1 MAPNDAWPSFA
12 APVYGGIAPQI
23 QAAAAAAAPLSDLQ
37 AEGLAQARS
46 LNASLPD
53 DFQVQ
58 APLGLDQA
66 AVAGAFVQA
75 VGNAAIAAHQQ
86 VKS

>member
-1 MAPNDAWPSFA
+1 MAPNDAWPNFA
-12 APVYGGIAPQI
+12 APVYGGVVPQI
-23 QAAAAAAAPLSDLQ
+23 RAAAAAAAPLSDLQ
-37 AEGLAQARS
+37 AEALAQARS

-58 APLGLDQA
+58 VPRGIKKA

-75 VGNAAIAAHQQ
+75 VGNAAVAAHQQ